1 MSKGKQIAKAQAS
14 VAPTDHSLK
23 EAIALIQS
31 LKFAKFDES
40 VDLAVSLGID
50 PKRSDQMVRSAIVLP
65 HGLGKKVR
73 ILVFAKGE
81 KEKEALEKGADY
93 VGGDDLVARIQEGW
107 LDFDQ
112 VIATPDMMAAVGKV
126 GKILGP
132 RGLMPNPKTGTVTF
146 EVGKAVQEAK
156 QGKIEFKSEKAGI
169 LHFSVGRAS
178 FDANMLLENVMTAM
192 GAILKAK
199 PQTSKGKY
207 VKSISISTTMGPG
220 VKLDVNQLLKEVV

>member
-31 LKFAKFDES
+31 IKFAKFDES

-93 VGGDDLVARIQEGW
+93 VGGDELVARIQEGW

-220 VKLDVNQLLKEVV
+220 VKIDVNQLLKEVV

>member
-1 MSKGKQIAKAQAS
+1 MPKGKQIFNAQEKIAQEEY
-14 VAPTDHSLK
+14 SLK
-23 EAIALIQS
+23 DAIALIQS
-31 LKFAKFDES
+31 IKFAKFDES
-40 VDLAVSLGID
+40 VDVAVSLGID

-65 HGLGKKVR
+65 HGLGKKTR

-81 KEKEALEKGADY
+81 KEKEATDNGADY
-93 VGGDDLVARIQEGW
+93 VGGEDLVARIQEGW
-107 LDFDQ
+107 LEFDQ
-112 VIATPDMMAAVGKV
+112 VIATPDMMASVGKV

-146 EVGKAVQEAK
+146 DVAKAVKESK

-178 FDANMLLENVMTAM
+178 FSPEQLLENIMTAM
-192 GAILKAK
+192 ASIIKAK

-207 VKSISISTTMGPG
+207 VRNISISTTMGPG
-220 VKLDVNQLLKEVV
+220 VKIEVNQLLKEVV

>member
-1 MSKGKQIAKAQAS
+1 MSKGKQIAKAQEKVS
-14 VAPTDHSLK
+14 PTDYSLK
-23 EAIALIQS
+23 DAISLIQS
-31 LKFAKFDES
+31 TKFAKFDES

-65 HGLGKKVR
+65 HGLGKKIRV
-73 ILVFAKGE
+73 LVFAKGE
-81 KEKEALEKGADY
+81 KEKEATDNGADY

-107 LDFDQ
+107 LEFDQ

-132 RGLMPNPKTGTVTF
+132 RGLMPNPKTGTVTV
-146 EVGKAVQEAK
+146 EVGRAVRESK
-156 QGKIEFKSEKAGI
+156 QGKVEFKSEKAGI

-178 FDANMLLENVMTAM
+178 FSPEKLLENVMTAM
-192 GAILKAK
+192 GAIVKAK

-207 VKSISISTTMGPG
+207 LKSLSISTTMGPG
-220 VKLDVNQLLKEVV
+220 VKIDVNQLLKEVV

>member
-1 MSKGKQIAKAQAS
+1 
-14 VAPTDHSLK
+14 
-23 EAIALIQS
+23 
-31 LKFAKFDES
+31 
-40 VDLAVSLGID
+40 
-50 PKRSDQMVRSAIVLP
+50 
-65 HGLGKKVR
+65 
-73 ILVFAKGE
+73 
-81 KEKEALEKGADY
+81 
-93 VGGDDLVARIQEGW
+93 
-107 LDFDQ
+107 
-112 VIATPDMMAAVGKV
+112 MMAAVGKV

-220 VKLDVNQLLKEVV
+220 VKIDVNQLLKEVV

>member
-1 MSKGKQIAKAQAS
+1 MSKGKQIAKAQEKVS
-14 VAPTDHSLK
+14 PTDYSLK
-23 EAIALIQS
+23 DAISLIQS
-31 LKFAKFDES
+31 TKFAKFDES

-65 HGLGKKVR
+65 HGLGKKIRV
-73 ILVFAKGE
+73 LVFAKGE
-81 KEKEALEKGADY
+81 KEKEATDNGADY

-107 LDFDQ
+107 LEFDQ

-132 RGLMPNPKTGTVTF
+132 RGLMPNPKTGTVTV
-146 EVGKAVQEAK
+146 EVGRAVRESK
-156 QGKIEFKSEKAGI
+156 QGKVEFKSEKAGI

-178 FDANMLLENVMTAM
+178 FAPEKLLENVMTAM
-192 GAILKAK
+192 GAIVKAK

-207 VKSISISTTMGPG
+207 LKSLSISTTMGPG
-220 VKLDVNQLLKEVV
+220 VKIDVNQLLKEVV

>member
-1 MSKGKQIAKAQAS
+1 MPKGKQIFNAQEKIAQEEY
-14 VAPTDHSLK
+14 SLK
-23 EAIALIQS
+23 DAIALIQS
-31 LKFAKFDES
+31 IKFAKFDES
-40 VDLAVSLGID
+40 VDVAVSLGID

-65 HGLGKKVR
+65 HGLGKKTR

-81 KEKEALEKGADY
+81 KEKEATDNGADY
-93 VGGDDLVARIQEGW
+93 VGGEDLVARIQEGW
-107 LDFDQ
+107 IEFDQ
-112 VIATPDMMAAVGKV
+112 VIATPDMMASVGKV

-146 EVGKAVQEAK
+146 DVAKAVKESK

-178 FDANMLLENVMTAM
+178 FSPEQLLENIMTAM
-192 GAILKAK
+192 ASIIKAK

-207 VKSISISTTMGPG
+207 VRNISISTTMGPG
-220 VKLDVNQLLKEVV
+220 VKIEVNQLLKEVV

>member
-31 LKFAKFDES
+31 IKFAKFDES

-220 VKLDVNQLLKEVV
+220 VKIDVNQLLKEVV

>member
-31 LKFAKFDES
+31 LRFAKFDES

-220 VKLDVNQLLKEVV
+220 VKIDVNQLLKEVV

>member
-14 VAPTDHSLK
+14 VAPSEHSLND
-23 EAIALIQS
+23 AIALIQS
-31 LKFAKFDES
+31 IKFAKFDES
-40 VDLAVSLGID
+40 VDLAVSLGVD
-50 PKRSDQMVRSAIVLP
+50 PKRSDQMVRSAVVLP

-81 KEKEALEKGADY
+81 KEKEALDKGADY
-93 VGGDDLVARIQEGW
+93 VGGDDLVTRIQEGW
-107 LDFDQ
+107 LEFDQ

-146 EVGKAVQEAK
+146 EVGKAVSEAK

-178 FDANMLLENVMTAM
+178 FEPNQLIDNVMTAM
-192 GAILKAK
+192 GAIVKAK

-220 VKLDVNQLLKEVV
+220 VKIDVNQLLKEVV

>member
-50 PKRSDQMVRSAIVLP
+50 PKGSDQMVRSAIVLP

-220 VKLDVNQLLKEVV
+220 VKIDVNQLLKEVV

>member
-31 LKFAKFDES
+31 LRFAKFDES

>member
-14 VAPTDHSLK
+14 VSPTDHSLK

-31 LKFAKFDES
+31 IKFAKFDES

-220 VKLDVNQLLKEVV
+220 VKIDVNQLLKEVV

>member
-93 VGGDDLVARIQEGW
+93 VGGDELVARIQEGW

-220 VKLDVNQLLKEVV
+220 VKIDVNQLLKEVV

>member
-14 VAPTDHSLK
+14 VSPTDHSLK

-31 LKFAKFDES
+31 IKFAKFDES

-156 QGKIEFKSEKAGI
+156 QGKIELKSEKAGI

-220 VKLDVNQLLKEVV
+220 VKIDVNQLLKEVV

>member
-1 MSKGKQIAKAQAS
+1 MSKGKQIAKAQEKVSPA
-14 VAPTDHSLK
+14 DYSLK
-23 EAIALIQS
+23 DAISLIQS
-31 LKFAKFDES
+31 IKFAKFDES

-73 ILVFAKGE
+73 VLVFAKGE
-81 KEKEALEKGADY
+81 KEKEALDNGADY

-107 LDFDQ
+107 LEFDQ

-132 RGLMPNPKTGTVTF
+132 RGLMPNPKTGTVTV
-146 EVGKAVQEAK
+146 EVGRAVRESK
-156 QGKIEFKSEKAGI
+156 QGKVEFKSEKAGI
-169 LHFSVGRAS
+169 LHFSVGRVS
-178 FDANMLLENVMTAM
+178 FAPEKLLENVMTAM
-192 GAILKAK
+192 GAIVKAK

-207 VKSISISTTMGPG
+207 LKSLSISTTMGPG
-220 VKLDVNQLLKEVV
+220 VKIDVNQLLKEVV

>member
-1 MSKGKQIAKAQAS
+1 MPKGKQISNALEKIAQEEYL
-14 VAPTDHSLK
+14 LK
-23 EAIALIQS
+23 DAIALIQS
-31 LKFAKFDES
+31 IKFAKFDES
-40 VDLAVSLGID
+40 VDVAVSLGID

-65 HGLGKKVR
+65 HGLGKKTR

-81 KEKEALEKGADY
+81 KEKEATDNGADY
-93 VGGDDLVARIQEGW
+93 VGGEDLVARIQEGW
-107 LDFDQ
+107 LEFDQ
-112 VIATPDMMAAVGKV
+112 VIATPDMMASVGKV

-146 EVGKAVQEAK
+146 DVAKAVKESK

-178 FDANMLLENVMTAM
+178 FSPEQLLENIMTAM
-192 GAILKAK
+192 SSIIKAK

-207 VKSISISTTMGPG
+207 VRNISISTTMGPG
-220 VKLDVNQLLKEVV
+220 VKIEVNQLLKEVV

>member
-1 MSKGKQIAKAQAS
+1 MSKGKQIAKAQSS
-14 VAPTDHSLK
+14 VAPSEHSLND
-23 EAIALIQS
+23 AIALIQS
-31 LKFAKFDES
+31 IKFAKFDES
-40 VDLAVSLGID
+40 VDLAVSLGVD
-50 PKRSDQMVRSAIVLP
+50 PKRSDQMVRSAVVLP

-81 KEKEALEKGADY
+81 KEKEALDKGADY
-93 VGGDDLVARIQEGW
+93 VGGDDLVTRIQEGW
-107 LDFDQ
+107 LEFDQ

-132 RGLMPNPKTGTVTF
+132 RGLMPNPKTGKVTF
-146 EVGKAVQEAK
+146 EVGKAVSEAK

-178 FDANMLLENVMTAM
+178 FEPKQLFDNVMTAM
-192 GAILKAK
+192 GAIVKAK

-220 VKLDVNQLLKEVV
+220 VKIDVNQLLKEVV

>member
-1 MSKGKQIAKAQAS
+1 MSKGKQIAKAQEK
-14 VAPTDHSLK
+14 VAPSDYSLK
-23 EAIALIQS
+23 DAISLIQS
-31 LKFAKFDES
+31 IKFAKFDES

-73 ILVFAKGE
+73 VLVFAKGE
-81 KEKEALEKGADY
+81 KEKEALDNGADY

-107 LDFDQ
+107 LEFDQ

-132 RGLMPNPKTGTVTF
+132 RGLMPNPKTGTVTV
-146 EVGKAVQEAK
+146 EVGRAVRESK
-156 QGKIEFKSEKAGI
+156 QGKVEFKSEKAGI

-178 FDANMLLENVMTAM
+178 FAPEKLLENVMTAM
-192 GAILKAK
+192 GAIVKAK

-207 VKSISISTTMGPG
+207 LKSLSISTTMGPG
-220 VKLDVNQLLKEVV
+220 VKIDVNQLLKEVV